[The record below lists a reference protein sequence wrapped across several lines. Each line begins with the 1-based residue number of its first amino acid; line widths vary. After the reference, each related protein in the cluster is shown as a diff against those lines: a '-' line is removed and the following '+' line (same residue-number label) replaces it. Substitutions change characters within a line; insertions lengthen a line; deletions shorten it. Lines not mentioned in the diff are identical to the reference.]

1 MADKKISALTAKSD
15 NLDTTD
21 IFAIAEDDGAGGYVS
36 KGITGDEIKKAITE
50 VIHNTQNGASYTL
63 VIGDRDSL
71 VEMNNGS
78 GNTLTVPTNASVS
91 FPIGTQILVVQK
103 GNGQTTIQG
112 DTGVTVY
119 AEDSKVKTVGQYAMA
134 TLIKCDTDTWYL
146 GGNLEQ
152 V

>member
-1 MADKKISALTAKSD
+1 MADKKISALTSKAS
-15 NLDTTD
+15 NLEGTD
-21 IFAIAEDDGAGGYVS
+21 IFAIAEDDGAGSYVS
-36 KGITGDEIKKAITE
+36 KGITGDEIKNAITE
-50 VIHNTQNGASYTL
+50 VVHNTQSGASYTL
-63 VIGDRDSL
+63 VLTDRDSL

-78 GNTLTVPTNASVS
+78 GNTLTIPTNASVA
-91 FPIGTQILVVQK
+91 FPVGTQILVVQK

-119 AEDSKVKTVGQYAMA
+119 AEDSRIKTVGQYAMA
-134 TLIKCDTDTWYL
+134 TLVKCASDTWYL

>member
-1 MADKKISALTAKSD
+1 MADKKISALTSKAS

-21 IFAIAEDDGAGGYVS
+21 IFAIAEDDGAGSYVS

-50 VIHNTQNGASYTL
+50 VIHNAQTGTTYTL
-63 VIGDRDSL
+63 VLEDRDKL
-71 VEMNNGS
+71 VELDNAS
-78 GNTLTVPTNASVS
+78 DITLTVPVS
-91 FPIGTQILVVQK
+91 TTLNFPIGTQVLIVQK
-103 GNGQTTIQG
+103 GAGQITVQG
-112 DTGVTVY
+112 FTGVTIY

-134 TLIKCDTDTWYL
+134 TLIKCATDTWYL